1 MAKQTFQKPKGTADL
16 LPGESH
22 KWHFVE
28 ETARLLF
35 SDYQYQEIRTPIF
48 ENFDLFARS
57 AGDTSDVVTKEMY
70 DFHDKGDRH
79 IALRPEG
86 TAGVVRSFVENKLF
100 GPEFSK
106 PYKAFYIGPMF
117 RYERPQAGR
126 MRQFHQIGVEAI
138 GSESPALDAETIAMA
153 VDFFQTLG
161 VADLKVTIN
170 SLGDQE
176 SRENYRQALIDYLTP
191 FKAELSADSQAR
203 LEANPLRVL
212 DSKDAK
218 DQEFV
223 ANAPSILDFL
233 TPSAQTHWEKVQAY
247 LDALGIDYEIDAN
260 TVRGLDYYNHTI
272 FEIMTQSKVLSSGWT
287 TIAGGGRYG
296 GLVEEF
302 GGPELPGV
310 GFGIGLERLMLLL
323 GEADAVL
330 PDAPALDIYVANQG
344 TGTDVAAMQMLQAVR
359 SFGYSADRDYQER
372 KLKGQFKAADREQA
386 HYMILIGERELEAQT
401 ATLKNLETG
410 KEQQV
415 KLTDLYTALP
425 DYLEFEGEE

>member
-48 ENFDLFARS
+48 ENFDVFARS

-212 DSKDAK
+212 DSKDTK

-272 FEIMTQSKVLSSGWT
+272 FEIMTQSKVLGSGWT

-344 TGTDVAAMQMLQAVR
+344 DGTDVAAMQMLQAVR

>member
-48 ENFDLFARS
+48 ENFDVFARS

-272 FEIMTQSKVLSSGWT
+272 FEIMTQSKVLGSGWT

-344 TGTDVAAMQMLQAVR
+344 DGTDVAAMQMLQAVR

>member
-48 ENFDLFARS
+48 ENFDVFARS
-57 AGDTSDVVTKEMY
+57 AGDTSDVVTREMY

-272 FEIMTQSKVLSSGWT
+272 FEIMTQSKVLGSGWT

>member
-48 ENFDLFARS
+48 EKFDVFARS

-272 FEIMTQSKVLSSGWT
+272 FEIMTQSKVLGSGWT

-344 TGTDVAAMQMLQAVR
+344 DGTDVAAMQMLQAVR

>member
-272 FEIMTQSKVLSSGWT
+272 FEIMTQSKVLGSGWT

-372 KLKGQFKAADREQA
+372 KLKGQCKAADREQA

>member
-48 ENFDLFARS
+48 ENFDVFARS

-247 LDALGIDYEIDAN
+247 LDALGIDYKIDAN

-272 FEIMTQSKVLSSGWT
+272 FEIMTQSKVLGSGWT

-344 TGTDVAAMQMLQAVR
+344 DGTDVAAMQMLQAVR

>member
-272 FEIMTQSKVLSSGWT
+272 FEIMTQSKVLGSGWT

>member
-48 ENFDLFARS
+48 ENFDVFARS

-191 FKAELSADSQAR
+191 FKVELSADSQAR

-272 FEIMTQSKVLSSGWT
+272 FEIMTQSKVLGSGWT

-344 TGTDVAAMQMLQAVR
+344 DGTDVAAMQMLQAVR

>member
-48 ENFDLFARS
+48 ENFDVFARS
-57 AGDTSDVVTKEMY
+57 AGDTSDVVTREMY

-233 TPSAQTHWEKVQAY
+233 TPSAQTHWEKIQAY

-272 FEIMTQSKVLSSGWT
+272 FEIMTQSKVLGSGWT